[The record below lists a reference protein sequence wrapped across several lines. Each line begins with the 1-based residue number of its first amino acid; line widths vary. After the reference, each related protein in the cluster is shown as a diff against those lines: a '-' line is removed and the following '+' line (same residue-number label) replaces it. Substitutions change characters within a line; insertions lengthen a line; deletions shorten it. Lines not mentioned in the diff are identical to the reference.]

1 MPATFLSFGLA
12 AALSALTGC
21 SGPNSETTVSELRVL
36 SMVIDPP
43 EAAAPS
49 TVNVRSTVFVPGEV
63 GLTGPSA
70 ASVAMTWTCTDLG
83 SGCVEAQLPNR
94 GATVGPPVDGALD
107 APISLPAVL
116 ADVVRDGTTVL
127 PIPVWTLAC
136 DPGLCPILDQ
146 VGAPAGT
153 ADGDAADA
161 FLSDPFTGMESL
173 PLTGTS
179 LAFSLLRVSA
189 REDPVQNPV
198 LSGPDACSAA
208 PGASTALTLSV
219 TDADGAAY
227 AGATAYGYASAGG
240 FSMTEYTVQDGTV
253 ELEWFAPGGEDAD
266 AATEIPDS
274 AVLYLIVNGEDGGSA
289 LLQITCAV
297 G

>member
-1 MPATFLSFGLA
+1 MLVSLPLSLW
-12 AALSALTGC
+12 LALTGC
-21 SGPNSETTVSELRVL
+21 SGPNSETTVAELRVL

-43 EAAAPS
+43 EAVAPS
-49 TVNVRSTVFVPGEV
+49 TVSVRSTVFVPTEIDPS
-63 GLTGPSA
+63 GPSA
-70 ASVAMTWTCTDLG
+70 DSVAMTWTCTDFG

-136 DPGLCPILDQ
+136 APGLCDIFDQ
-146 VGAPAGT
+146 VAAPAGT
-153 ADGDAADA
+153 EDGDAADA
-161 FLSDPFTGMESL
+161 FLSDPFTAMESL
-173 PLTGTS
+173 PLVGTS

-189 REDPVQNPV
+189 RPDPIQNPV
-198 LSGPDACSAA
+198 LAGPEACSAA
-208 PGASTALTLSV
+208 PGASTTLSLFV

-240 FSMTEYTVQDGTV
+240 FSMTEYSVNDGAV
-253 ELEWFAPGGEDAD
+253 ELEWFAPSAEDAEGE
-266 AATEIPDS
+266 AVEVPES
-274 AVLYLIVNGEDGGSA
+274 AVVFVIVNGEEGGSA
-289 LLQITCAV
+289 LFEVTCAIEPR
-297 G
+297 